1 MEEAATCRRAA
12 REAVRDIE
20 PEPLRTGIDDLLAD
34 ASMAPGALALLSAR
48 AADEGVELDSVADR
62 AAGVQL
68 IYDGLRLTRTLS
80 HEEPWAGREDHTE
93 PNLDV
98 LAADVLVAR
107 GFYLLARTDAADKA
121 VETVQAF
128 GRDQTRRRSPGADT
142 VALDGSLERNVLELA
157 VTVGSTA
164 VGVVPSAAA
173 LEAAST
179 LFERGEPPLPPAED
193 ALPDSP
199 GDLGIGATA
208 TERGGS
214 DGVPQSASDR

>member
-12 REAVRDIE
+12 RDAVRDIG
-20 PEPLRTGIDDLLAD
+20 PERLRTVIDDLLAD
-34 ASMAPGALALLSAR
+34 ASMLPGALALLSAR
-48 AADEGVELDSVADR
+48 AADESVDLDSVADR

-68 IYDGLRLTRTLS
+68 IYDGLRLTRRLS
-80 HEEPWAGREDHTE
+80 REEPWADREDHTE

-107 GFYLLARTDAADKA
+107 GFYLLARTDAAEKA
-121 VETVQAF
+121 VETVRAF
-128 GRDQTRRRSPGADT
+128 GRDETLGRTPGADT

-157 VTVGSTA
+157 TTTGTTA
-164 VGVVPSAAA
+164 VGIAPSAAA
-173 LEAAST
+173 LDTAAA
-179 LFERGEPPLPPAED
+179 LFEDREPPLPPAAD

-199 GDLGIGATA
+199 GDLGIGANA
-208 TERGGS
+208 TEEGGS